1 MVALVAFE
9 VARASTASCR
19 SSSRPLPA
27 QDAVYVRRAAR
38 LAMVSRI
45 RFDSSGVSGGGLETV
60 EVDNETEA
68 EVAVAAGAALAP
80 VSA

>member
-1 MVALVAFE
+1 MVALVAFD

-38 LAMVSRI
+38 LAIVSRI
-45 RFDSSGVSGGGLETV
+45 AVINLRSTDSIISGANMKRFDSSGVSGGGLGTV
-60 EVDNETEA
+60 EA
-68 EVAVAAGAALAP
+68 
-80 VSA
+80 